1 MSRVFITAAAVTAVI
16 LAVILVASRDRQSG
30 TEQVA
35 VAPPAPPEQGAP
47 AEVPPAAQPAASPA
61 FAAVVAIAPRS
72 TPIHA
77 DAPADVC
84 VVMSEGAGRIAG
96 IQMNL
101 SWDDRCLAPADP
113 KQLCK
118 ASPASGK
125 STQTALQSPSELK
138 AIVISFTDVSPIPD
152 GELFCCQFVGKQR
165 DDSCRVEISKVIG
178 STARGERVDGIKAEE
193 GRLAVADAAAQQGGA
208 APQVKDDG
216 CAIRS
221 HAGGSDSGA
230 LAVVAVGL
238 ILAGGRNRIR
248 RLARR

>member
-1 MSRVFITAAAVTAVI
+1 MKTAFRATFRPVTVLFLIA
-16 LAVILVASRDRQSG
+16 
-30 TEQVA
+30 T
-35 VAPPAPPEQGAP
+35 
-47 AEVPPAAQPAASPA
+47 ASPA
-61 FAAVVAIAPRS
+61 LAAVVAIAPRS
-72 TPIHA
+72 TPIQVGA
-77 DAPADVC
+77 ASDVC
-84 VVMSEGAGRIAG
+84 VVMREGAQGIAG

-125 STQTALQSPSELK
+125 TTQTALQSPSELK

-178 STARGERVDGIKAEE
+178 STAQGDRVDGIKAEE
-193 GRLAVADAAAQQGGA
+193 GRLAVVDPAAQQA
-208 APQVKDDG
+208 AASPRVKDDG

-221 HAGGSDSGA
+221 HAGESRSGA
-230 LAVVAVGL
+230 LIVVAVGV
-238 ILAGGRNRIR
+238 ILAAGRSRMRRSRRHANR
-248 RLARR
+248 